1 MSVPVHILKRG
12 CRLSWSLIA
21 RTYSPSP
28 NPSLNIC
35 FLCLTEEL
43 MLMQQPALGTLYVE
57 DEFMFF
63 SFFAIYRIER
73 QPFSFTLLAK
83 LSNSVSTTL
92 QILMQKNKQNVIAR

>member
-1 MSVPVHILKRG
+1 MSVPVHVLKRG
-12 CRLSWSLIA
+12 YKLSWSLIA
-21 RTYSPSP
+21 RTYSPS
-28 NPSLNIC
+28 LDIC
-35 FLCLTEEL
+35 LLCLTEEL
-43 MLMQQPALGTLYVE
+43 TLMQQPALGTLYVE

-92 QILMQKNKQNVIAR
+92 QIIMQKNKQNVIAR